1 MQLKK
6 IGEDNH
12 PMFRDIWVQ
21 GVEEMFIVPESMIF
35 LEYSEKKKMVSRG
48 RPELKYNCGV
58 KKGGEF
64 GKMPAVL
71 LI

>member
-35 LEYSEKKKMVSRG
+35 LEYSEKKNGFKREARV
-48 RPELKYNCGV
+48 E
-58 KKGGEF
+58 
-64 GKMPAVL
+64 
-71 LI
+71 I